1 MLQLKKL
8 SMDFI
13 FFERIVIT
21 PSIEVDDV
29 AGSSMFFLAQ

>member
-13 FFERIVIT
+13 FFERIGIT
-21 PSIEVDDV
+21 PSVEVDDV
-29 AGSSMFFLAQ
+29 TGSRMLSPA